1 MVKKMEKKYI
11 PLESYFAEV
20 AQNQVTLT
28 YTAIENIVGQPLP
41 NAAYLNSSWW
51 KKTKPPATHFLAW
64 MNSDYTIKEIDLG
77 RSVTFIKETDEINV
91 DESNTTK
98 PKNILIIRP
107 VDLDDARA
115 FIHLQ
120 QDIDTESDFML
131 FGKDERKMSVQ
142 AIRKRIGEWKKS
154 ENSRMFVG
162 ILNGEFAGFIAVVTG
177 PSPRASHRASIV
189 VGVRKAYYGKSV
201 GTSLMSKAE
210 AWAQEVRISRL
221 ELTVIENNAPALAL
235 YKKMGYTVEGT
246 RINSLFINGEYLNE
260 LYMGKYIKSDDVK

>member
-11 PLESYFAEV
+11 PLESFFTEV
-20 AQNQVTLT
+20 AQSEVTLT

-77 RSVTFIKETDEINV
+77 RSVTFIKESDEINV
-91 DESNTTK
+91 NQSTSN

-107 VDLDDARA
+107 VDLDDARS

-120 QDIDTESDFML
+120 QDIDSESDFML

-142 AIRKRIGEWKKS
+142 SIRKRIGEWKKS
-154 ENSRMFVG
+154 DNSRMFVG
-162 ILNGEFAGFIAVVTG
+162 ILNGEFAGFVAVVSG

-189 VGVRKAYYGKSV
+189 IGVRKAYYGQNV

-210 AWAQEVRISRL
+210 SWAQEVGISRL
-221 ELTVIENNAPALAL
+221 ELTVIESNQSALAL

-246 RINSLFINGEYLNE
+246 RINSLFINGEYVNE
-260 LYMGKYIKSDDVK
+260 LYMGKTI

>member
-11 PLESYFAEV
+11 PLESFFAEA
-20 AQNQVTLT
+20 AQNEVILT

-91 DESNTTK
+91 GQSTSANPE
-98 PKNILIIRP
+98 NILIIRP

-115 FIHLQ
+115 IIHLQ

-142 AIRKRIGEWKKS
+142 SIRKRIGEWKKS
-154 ENSRMFVG
+154 DNSRMFVG
-162 ILNGEFAGFIAVVTG
+162 ILNGEFAGFVALVTG

-189 VGVRKAYYGKSV
+189 IGVRKAYYGKSV
-201 GTSLMSKAE
+201 GTSLMTKAE
-210 AWAQEVRISRL
+210 AWAHEVGISRL
-221 ELTVIENNAPALAL
+221 ELTVIENNEPALAL
-235 YKKMGYTVEGT
+235 YKKLGYNVEGT
-246 RINSLFINGEYLNE
+246 RSNSLLINGDYINE
-260 LYMGKYIKSDDVK
+260 LYMGKNIQKATT